1 MPKHAGGNTPCEAVF
16 TDPWKDVPYINKEQG
31 IGGKWS
37 ASSWKGCPPVKLN
50 DRTNYETPMLA
61 LASHLEGVRE
71 AGMLDQYIE
80 DLKEPTPKS
89 KKTRD
94 RKRGL
99 HGVMKQMN
107 AWKDSNK
114 YESVRAVMTAVGAI
128 TRAPGPV
135 VGNHASG
142 DRSTKRQK
150 GRRAPATLSTDLWKA
165 VPYIRN
171 SQSSDLTWIA
181 SEWKGCPPVKINDR
195 TRWENPMLALASHL
209 EGVREAGM
217 LDQYIEELQVPIPQ
231 SKKTRDRKRGLHG
244 VMKQMNAWKDSNK
257 YESVR
262 AVMTAVGAITSAP
275 GPAVGTCNHAAGDRS
290 SKRQK
295 DSKRSSENGAVSEF
309 V

>member
-1 MPKHAGGNTPCEAVF
+1 MDQSKDRNSWMMRLSNRFFEPFFYQTYTLTTPSRLPV
-16 TDPWKDVPYINKEQG
+16 
-31 IGGKWS
+31 
-37 ASSWKGCPPVKLN
+37 KGCPPVKLN
-50 DRTNYETPMLA
+50 DRTKYETPMLA

-99 HGVMKQMN
+99 HGVMK
-107 AWKDSNK
+107 
-114 YESVRAVMTAVGAI
+114 
-128 TRAPGPV
+128 
-135 VGNHASG
+135 
-142 DRSTKRQK
+142 
-150 GRRAPATLSTDLWKA
+150 L
-165 VPYIRN
+165 
-171 SQSSDLTWIA
+171 
-181 SEWKGCPPVKINDR
+181 
-195 TRWENPMLALASHL
+195 
-209 EGVREAGM
+209 
-217 LDQYIEELQVPIPQ
+217 
-231 SKKTRDRKRGLHG
+231 
-244 VMKQMNAWKDSNK
+244 MNAWKDSNK

>member
-1 MPKHAGGNTPCEAVF
+1 MPKPAGANTPCEAVF
-16 TDPWKDVPYINKEQG
+16 TDPWKDVPYINKAQY

-37 ASSWKGCPPVKLN
+37 ASVWKGCPPVKIN
-50 DRTNYETPMLA
+50 DRTKYETPMLA

-80 DLKEPTPKS
+80 DLK
-89 KKTRD
+89 
-94 RKRGL
+94 
-99 HGVMKQMN
+99 
-107 AWKDSNK
+107 
-114 YESVRAVMTAVGAI
+114 
-128 TRAPGPV
+128 
-135 VGNHASG
+135 
-142 DRSTKRQK
+142 
-150 GRRAPATLSTDLWKA
+150 
-165 VPYIRN
+165 
-171 SQSSDLTWIA
+171 
-181 SEWKGCPPVKINDR
+181 
-195 TRWENPMLALASHL
+195 
-209 EGVREAGM
+209 
-217 LDQYIEELQVPIPQ
+217 VPIPQ

-295 DSKRSSENGAVSEF
+295 DSKRSSENGTVSEF

>member
-16 TDPWKDVPYINKEQG
+16 TDPWKDVPYINKAQY

-50 DRTNYETPMLA
+50 DRTKYETPMLA

-80 DLKEPTPKS
+80 DLKEPTPK
-89 KKTRD
+89 
-94 RKRGL
+94 
-99 HGVMKQMN
+99 
-107 AWKDSNK
+107 
-114 YESVRAVMTAVGAI
+114 
-128 TRAPGPV
+128 
-135 VGNHASG
+135 
-142 DRSTKRQK
+142 
-150 GRRAPATLSTDLWKA
+150 
-165 VPYIRN
+165 
-171 SQSSDLTWIA
+171 
-181 SEWKGCPPVKINDR
+181 
-195 TRWENPMLALASHL
+195 
-209 EGVREAGM
+209 
-217 LDQYIEELQVPIPQ
+217 

>member
-1 MPKHAGGNTPCEAVF
+1 MSEHAGGNTPCEAVF
-16 TDPWKDVPYINKEQG
+16 TDPWKAVPYLRKAQD
-31 IGGKWS
+31 IGGMWNAS
-37 ASSWKGCPPVKLN
+37 AWKGHPPLKIN
-50 DRTNYETPMLA
+50 DRTKYETPMLA

-80 DLKEPTPKS
+80 ELKEPTPKS

-99 HGVMKQMN
+99 HGVMTQMN
-107 AWKDSNK
+107 AWKESNK

-128 TRAPGPV
+128 ASAPGPAA
-135 VGNHASG
+135 GNHAAG
-142 DRSTKRQK
+142 DRSPKRQK
-150 GRRAPATLSTDLWKA
+150 SRRAPANLSTDLWKA

-171 SQSSDLTWIA
+171 SQYNDGMWSA
-181 SEWKGCPPVKINDR
+181 AAWKGCPPVKINDR
-195 TRWENPMLALASHL
+195 TRWKCPMMALASHL

-217 LDQYIEELQVPIPQ
+217 LDQYIEELKEPTPK

-244 VMKQMNAWKDSNK
+244 VMTQMNAWKDSNK

-275 GPAVGTCNHAAGDRS
+275 GPAVGNHAAGDCS
-290 SKRQK
+290 PNRQK
-295 DSKRSSENGAVSEF
+295 DLKGSSENGAVSEF

>member
-1 MPKHAGGNTPCEAVF
+1 
-16 TDPWKDVPYINKEQG
+16 
-31 IGGKWS
+31 
-37 ASSWKGCPPVKLN
+37 
-50 DRTNYETPMLA
+50 MLA

-128 TRAPGPV
+128 T
-135 VGNHASG
+135 
-142 DRSTKRQK
+142 
-150 GRRAPATLSTDLWKA
+150 
-165 VPYIRN
+165 
-171 SQSSDLTWIA
+171 
-181 SEWKGCPPVKINDR
+181 
-195 TRWENPMLALASHL
+195 
-209 EGVREAGM
+209 
-217 LDQYIEELQVPIPQ
+217 
-231 SKKTRDRKRGLHG
+231 
-244 VMKQMNAWKDSNK
+244 
-257 YESVR
+257 
-262 AVMTAVGAITSAP
+262 SAP
-275 GPAVGTCNHAAGDRS
+275 GPAVGNHAAGDRS